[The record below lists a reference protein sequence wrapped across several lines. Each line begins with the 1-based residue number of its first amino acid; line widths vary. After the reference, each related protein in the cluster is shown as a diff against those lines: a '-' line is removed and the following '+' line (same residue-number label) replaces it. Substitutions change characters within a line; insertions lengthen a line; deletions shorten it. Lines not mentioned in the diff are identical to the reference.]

1 NTTLHQYDAKY
12 HHPTP
17 PQQTPHANAGHWLS
31 HQHPP
36 TEHAQTPP
44 RPATWQTPPH
54 PARPGTPPQTYP
66 THDANPHGSTQ
77 ESSEHNGKHGER
89 NATSVPHHGYSA
101 AWAPRQG
108 ETTA

>member
-1 NTTLHQYDAKY
+1 TLHQYDVKY

-17 PQQTPHANAGHWLS
+17 PQQKPHANAGHS
-31 HQHPP
+31 TPHPHPP
-36 TEHAQTPP
+36 TEHAQTPQ
-44 RPATWQTPPH
+44 RQATWQTPPH

-77 ESSEHNGKHGER
+77 ESSAHTSRRGER

-101 AWAPRQG
+101 TWAPRQDG
-108 ETTA
+108 TTA